1 MKTLKPLTIESVPDN
16 ARASM
21 AFVKK
26 RLGSISN
33 LMATLGNS
41 PAMLN
46 GYLALDA
53 AWETTVLTVR
63 ERQLVLLTASVEN
76 KCLYC
81 IAAHSTTLAGMRV
94 DAEIIQSVRNRTALT
109 HSGLDAL
116 VGLTRELVNERGFVG
131 EAAKQKFFAAGY
143 DEIVLMEILIGVAL
157 KTMSNYLD
165 HLNPISIDTVFQEQ
179 AQAR

>member
-16 ARASM
+16 AKASM

-41 PAMLN
+41 PATLN
-46 GYLALDA
+46 AYLALDA
-53 AWETTVLTVR
+53 AWETTVLTAR

-81 IAAHSTTLAGMRV
+81 IAAHSTTLVGMRV
-94 DAEIIQSVRNRTALT
+94 DADIIRAVRTREPLT
-109 HSGLDAL
+109 HAGLDAL
-116 VGLTRELVNERGFVG
+116 VGLTRELVNQRGFVG
-131 EAAKQKFFAAGY
+131 EQTKQKFFAAGY
-143 DEIVLMEILIGVAL
+143 DQIVLMEILIGVAL

-165 HLNPISIDTVFQEQ
+165 HLNPISIDTVFQPQ
-179 AQAR
+179 VQRT